1 MKSKG
6 GYWKRLA
13 SFSTAAIVCIAML
26 ALFQSTSAEPDVIL
40 SEGFES
46 YDPGI
51 PGGIPPDWYVHDNDG
66 DGYSWEGYHDAYD
79 AYEGE
84 YYVRCHYSWDYCD
97 DWLVTEKVHISAS
110 GDTVQF
116 YAKAYSS
123 YYEESWEVWITETG
137 YNVSDFLD
145 NGDMIGS
152 DSTSSDSYQLYTYN
166 IPTRYNDHD
175 VWIAI
180 RCTSYSAYYL
190 CIDAFSLPNSGYFE
204 GFEGVPPSGFPPA
217 GWTSEVV
224 TGTDV
229 DNNWTGS
236 DGTDTHPAGVTP
248 HSGSAMAQYDCFHIN
263 TGNSARLYTP
273 LVDLS
278 GYTNCQLTFWMYH
291 DENYYDREDKLVIQA
306 SLDGTTWTN
315 LSTFYRCTAGYFPD
329 WISFTNDSSDYG
341 KWVNYKGTKVHSGNY
356 SVKGDP
362 GSLYSTPHS
371 DAWLITPRL
380 SLSSSP
386 GDLTFWYRAESDGY
400 WVAFKVLVSTSA
412 DPLDFSSYT
421 EVADINATS
430 STWTQASID
439 MSAYANQQVYI
450 ALKMY
455 DSKSSYYYV
464 FIDDFALDGWSD
476 DFEPYVGWAE
486 HTVDLS
492 AYDGQNI
499 YVGFLGVSDFG
510 NSIYIDDVSI
520 AGTPA
525 GVNQPPVAVDD
536 SYSTPQDTSL
546 DVPAPG
552 VLGNDYDPD
561 NGPSSLT
568 AELVSGPSHGTLTF
582 NSDGSFVYTPNT
594 GFSGTDTFTYR
605 AFDGANY
612 SNVATVTINVTVV
625 PNIPPVAV
633 NDTFLTAKDTPLNVP
648 APGVLG
654 NDFDPDSG
662 PSPLTA
668 ELVSGPS
675 YGTLT
680 LNSDGSFSYV
690 PTVAG
695 FTGIDTFTYKAYDG
709 KNYSNIATVTIAVP
723 TNVSTFNVTQAD
735 FNLTGFSSNPDG
747 DPSTPTLPSS
757 GPDYP
762 NITNV
767 DGAYNMDIP
776 PAGIKYIVVISG
788 WLEADFDEDGTW
800 DEHIDFIKNI
810 GPRTSPGPS
819 TSWNGTMS
827 IPVTYNGQ
835 TFDLIVQYD
844 VDVDGKYPSDSFGPN
859 AHAYFII
866 SGPDIM
872 QFNAML
878 AYLDNTSGGD
888 DGYIDGLLR
897 GVISVSCVPCEP
909 PAVAV
914 DDSYLT
920 YMNVPLDVP
929 APGVLGNDYDPNNGP
944 SPLAAVLVDG
954 PSHGT
959 LVLNDNG
966 SFTYTPETNFCGTDT
981 FTYKAYDG
989 MYYSNV
995 ATVTIN
1001 VVTIPPVAE
1010 NDSYSTCMDTTLTI
1024 SAPGVLSNDYDP
1036 DNGPSPLTAVLVS
1049 GPYHGTLTL
1058 NSDGSFT
1065 YVPDAGFDGTDSFT
1079 YKAYDGANYSNVAT
1093 VEICVVKVV
1102 ADAGGPYDADYRTG
1116 FTVHFDSSGT
1126 YITPCYTGD
1135 VDYYWDFGDGTYSTE
1150 PNPVHSYSPAEDQFE
1165 VTVTLTVTVHTDS
1178 GDCSD
1183 TDTTTVTFHKEVS
1196 PLPQVQIISPR
1207 DGETVSGTVK
1217 IKWYAYDPAYQGREE
1232 ELPIYIFYKPV
1243 DKEQVFKI
1251 AGPIANTGEYDWNTN
1266 NIAPGDYLLIVEAVG
1281 PRGIG
1286 HDSVRITIA
1295 GAGPGVG
1302 VNVRIEDTTISSDK
1316 WVKDGDTVEITAA
1329 ITGTLASTF
1338 SAQDIRAD
1346 LSAFNLGTSVPADS
1360 YDGFIAKWTIHNVQ
1374 CKPSNGVITVK
1385 VDVAGIT
1392 TGMATITADNSKPSL
1407 EIVKPTYGIY
1417 IFGIRILP
1425 VPFSKA
1431 IIIGPIT
1438 AKVNVIDNF
1447 GAEKVEYYIDGELVE
1462 VVNKE
1467 PFDWK
1472 ASLPA
1477 GLHELKVKAYDHAQ
1491 NVDIK
1496 SVSFLKLF

>member
-6 GYWKRLA
+6 GYWKRLG
-13 SFSTAAIVCIAML
+13 SFSTAVIVCIAML
-26 ALFQSTSAEPDVIL
+26 ALFQSTSAKPDVIL

-46 YDPGI
+46 YDPGV

-66 DGYSWEGYHDAYD
+66 DGYTWEGYQDEYD
-79 AYEGE
+79 AYEGY
-84 YYVRCHYSWDYCD
+84 YYVRCHWHSYDYCD

-145 NGDMIGS
+145 NGDMIGN
-152 DSTSSDSYQLYTYN
+152 DSTSSTTYELYTYD

-180 RCTSYSAYYL
+180 RCTSYDAMYL
-190 CIDAFSLPNSGYFE
+190 CVDAFSLPNSGYFE

-217 GWTSEVV
+217 DWMSEAV
-224 TGTDV
+224 TGTDP

-236 DGTDTHPAGVTP
+236 DGTDTHPAGVMP
-248 HSGSAMAQYDCFHIN
+248 HSGSAMAQYDCYHIN
-263 TGNSARLYTP
+263 TDNSARLYTP

-341 KWVNYKGTKVHSGNY
+341 KWVNYKGTRVHSGNY

-430 STWTQASID
+430 STWEQASID

-476 DFEPYVGWAE
+476 DFEPYVGWVK

-520 AGTPA
+520 TGAPA
-525 GVNQPPVAVDD
+525 GVNIPPVAVDD
-536 SYSTPQDTSL
+536 SYSTPKNTTL
-546 DVPAPG
+546 NVPAPG
-552 VLGNDYDPD
+552 VLSNDYDPD

-605 AFDGANY
+605 AYDGANY
-612 SNVATVTINVTVV
+612 SNVATVTIEVIAANK
-625 PNIPPVAV
+625 PPVAV
-633 NDTFLTAKDTPLNVP
+633 NDSYSTCMNTPL
-648 APGVLG
+648 
-654 NDFDPDSG
+654 S
-662 PSPLTA
+662 
-668 ELVSGPS
+668 
-675 YGTLT
+675 
-680 LNSDGSFSYV
+680 
-690 PTVAG
+690 
-695 FTGIDTFTYKAYDG
+695 
-709 KNYSNIATVTIAVP
+709 
-723 TNVSTFNVTQAD
+723 
-735 FNLTGFSSNPDG
+735 
-747 DPSTPTLPSS
+747 
-757 GPDYP
+757 
-762 NITNV
+762 
-767 DGAYNMDIP
+767 
-776 PAGIKYIVVISG
+776 
-788 WLEADFDEDGTW
+788 
-800 DEHIDFIKNI
+800 
-810 GPRTSPGPS
+810 
-819 TSWNGTMS
+819 
-827 IPVTYNGQ
+827 
-835 TFDLIVQYD
+835 
-844 VDVDGKYPSDSFGPN
+844 
-859 AHAYFII
+859 
-866 SGPDIM
+866 
-872 QFNAML
+872 
-878 AYLDNTSGGD
+878 
-888 DGYIDGLLR
+888 
-897 GVISVSCVPCEP
+897 
-909 PAVAV
+909 
-914 DDSYLT
+914 
-920 YMNVPLDVP
+920 VP
-929 APGVLGNDYDPNNGP
+929 APGVLGNDYDPDND
-944 SPLAAVLVDG
+944 SLTAELVSG

-959 LVLNDNG
+959 LTLNSDG
-966 SFTYTPETNFCGTDT
+966 SFIYVPDTDFYGTDE

-989 MYYSNV
+989 ADYSNV
-995 ATVTIN
+995 ATVTIEVN
-1001 VVTIPPVAE
+1001 APPVVMD
-1010 NDSYSTCMDTTLTI
+1010 DSYSTCMDTALTI
-1024 SAPGVLSNDYDP
+1024 PAPGVLSNDYDP
-1036 DNGPSPLTAVLVS
+1036 DRGPFDMTVELVS
-1049 GPYHGTLTL
+1049 DVSHGTLTL

-1079 YKAYDGANYSNVAT
+1079 YKAYDGMCYSDVAT
-1093 VEICVVKVV
+1093 VEICVVKVD

-1126 YITPCYTGD
+1126 YITPCYAGD

-1183 TDTTTVTFHKEVS
+1183 TDTTTVTFHKEVP
-1196 PLPQVQIISPR
+1196 PLPHVQIISPK

-1232 ELPIYIFYKPV
+1232 ELPIYIYYKPV
-1243 DKEQVFKI
+1243 DKEEVFKI
-1251 AGPIANTGEYDWNTN
+1251 AGPIANTGEYNWNTN

-1281 PRGIG
+1281 PHGIG

-1302 VNVRIEDTTISSDK
+1302 VSVRIEDTTISSDK

-1338 SAQDIRAD
+1338 SAEDIRAD

-1360 YDGFIAKWTIHNVQ
+1360 YDGFIAKWTIHNVK
-1374 CKPSNGVITVK
+1374 CKPSNGAITVK

-1425 VPFSKA
+1425 IPFSKA

-1491 NVDIK
+1491 NIDIK
-1496 SVSFLKLF
+1496 SISFLKLF

>member
-1 MKSKG
+1 MRSKG
-6 GYWKRLA
+6 VYWKRLA
-13 SFSTAAIVCIAML
+13 SFSTAAIMCLAML
-26 ALFQSTSAEPDVIL
+26 VFFQSATAEPDVIL

-46 YDPGI
+46 CY
-51 PGGIPPDWYVHDNDG
+51 PGGIPPT
-66 DGYSWEGYHDAYD
+66 
-79 AYEGE
+79 
-84 YYVRCHYSWDYCD
+84 
-97 DWLVTEKVHISAS
+97 WLM
-110 GDTVQF
+110 
-116 YAKAYSS
+116 
-123 YYEESWEVWITETG
+123 
-137 YNVSDFLD
+137 L
-145 NGDMIGS
+145 
-152 DSTSSDSYQLYTYN
+152 
-166 IPTRYNDHD
+166 
-175 VWIAI
+175 
-180 RCTSYSAYYL
+180 
-190 CIDAFSLPNSGYFE
+190 
-204 GFEGVPPSGFPPA
+204 
-217 GWTSEVV
+217 
-224 TGTDV
+224 
-229 DNNWTGS
+229 
-236 DGTDTHPAGVTP
+236 
-248 HSGSAMAQYDCFHIN
+248 
-263 TGNSARLYTP
+263 
-273 LVDLS
+273 
-278 GYTNCQLTFWMYH
+278 
-291 DENYYDREDKLVIQA
+291 
-306 SLDGTTWTN
+306 
-315 LSTFYRCTAGYFPD
+315 
-329 WISFTNDSSDYG
+329 TNDSYEYG
-341 KWVNYKGTKVHSGNY
+341 EWEAETYYVHSGNY
-356 SVKGDP
+356 SVEGDP
-362 GSLYSTPHS
+362 GSPYSIPHS
-371 DAWLITPRL
+371 DAWLISERR

-386 GDLTFWYRAESDGY
+386 GDLTFWYRSESDDH
-400 WVAFKVLVSTSA
+400 WVKFHVLVSTSP
-412 DPLDFSSYT
+412 DPYDYSAYT
-421 EVADINATS
+421 IVADLNAS
-430 STWTQASID
+430 STTWTEASID
-439 MSAYANQQVYI
+439 MSAYANQDVYI
-450 ALKMY
+450 AWRMY
-455 DSKSSYYYV
+455 DSDVGYYYM
-464 FIDDFALDGWSD
+464 FIDDVALDGWTEGFEGKFPPAGWTVYDHDGQGDTWVLTDYSANTGNYSTRCAWDVPNDDWLVTPLIPLSGYTNTELHWYYKDDDYWDIDIEIWLCTTGNTPD
-476 DFEPYVGWAE
+476 DFLTNGVLLYNFDNPHADDEWHEGPTISLDGYGDAYIAFRYVSN
-486 HTVDLS
+486 DQLY
-492 AYDGQNI
+492 AYLDDI
-499 YVGFLGVSDFG
+499 
-510 NSIYIDDVSI
+510 SIT
-520 AGTPA
+520 GTPV

-536 SYSTPQDTSL
+536 SYSTPKDTTL
-546 DVPAPG
+546 NVPAPG

-561 NGPSSLT
+561 NGPSDLT
-568 AELVSGPSHGTLTF
+568 AELVSDPYHGTLMF
-582 NSDGSFVYTPNT
+582 NDDGSFTYTPDP
-594 GFSGTDTFTYR
+594 GFVGIDTFTYK
-605 AFDGANY
+605 AYDGADY

-654 NDFDPDSG
+654 NDFDPDG
-662 PSPLTA
+662 DPLTA

-709 KNYSNIATVTIAVP
+709 KNYSNVATVTIAVP
-723 TNVSTFNVTQAD
+723 TNVSTFNVAQAD
-735 FNLTGFSSNPDG
+735 FNLTGFSSNPDR

-757 GPDYP
+757 GPDYL

-767 DGAYNMDIP
+767 DGTYNMDIP

-788 WLEADFDEDGTW
+788 WLEADFDEDGEW
-800 DEHIDFIKNI
+800 DEHIDFIENI

-844 VDVDGKYPSDSFGPN
+844 VNVDGKYPSDSFGPN

-914 DDSYLT
+914 DDSYLA

-944 SPLAAVLVDG
+944 SPLTAVLVDG

-989 MYYSNV
+989 VYYSNV

-1024 SAPGVLSNDYDP
+1024 SAPRGVLSNDYDP
-1036 DNGPSPLTAVLVS
+1036 DNGPDPLTAVLVS
-1049 GPYHGTLTL
+1049 GSSHGTLTL

-1065 YVPDAGFDGTDSFT
+1065 YVPEAGFDGTDSFT
-1079 YKAYDGANYSNVAT
+1079 YKAYDGANYSNIAT

-1102 ADAGGPYDADYRTG
+1102 ADAGGPYDADYRTD
-1116 FTVHFDSSGT
+1116 FTVNFDSSGT
-1126 YITPCYTGD
+1126 YITPCYAGD

-1183 TDTTTVTFHKEVS
+1183 TDTTTVTFHKEVP
-1196 PLPQVQIISPR
+1196 PLPHVQIISPK

-1232 ELPIYIFYKPV
+1232 ELPIYIYYKPV
-1243 DKEQVFKI
+1243 DKEEVFKI

-1266 NIAPGDYLLIVEAVG
+1266 NVAPGDYLLIVEAVG
-1281 PRGIG
+1281 PYGIG

-1374 CKPSNGVITVK
+1374 CKPSNGAITVK

-1417 IFGIRILP
+1417 VFGIRILP
-1425 VPFSKA
+1425 IPFSKA

-1447 GAEKVEYYIDGELVE
+1447 GAEKVEYYIDGELAE

-1472 ASLPA
+1472 ASLPV

-1491 NVDIK
+1491 NIDIK